1 MNSWKSVSKTGLFTG
16 VILALVFW
24 IYALTD
30 EDGFLF
36 LDYVNLPFHEFGHV
50 FFSFLGENISIWGGT
65 IMQLA
70 IPFGILAY
78 FFFYRETAGFA
89 FSSFWFGENFL
100 NISVYIADARKMQ
113 LPLVG
118 GGEHDWNTILTSMHM
133 LRYDT
138 LIAGIVK
145 TLGWIIMISSIVWFI
160 ILAVKSDGSEN
171 EQIF

>member
-1 MNSWKSVSKTGLFTG
+1 MNAWKSVSKTGLFTG
-16 VILALVFW
+16 VVLAVAFW

-50 FFSFLGENISIWGGT
+50 FFSIFSWTIGIWGGT

-70 IPFGILAY
+70 IPFGILVY
-78 FFFYRETAGFA
+78 FFINRDTLGFT

-118 GGEHDWNTILTSMHM
+118 GGEHDWNTILNGMHM

-138 LIAGIVK
+138 MIAGIVK
-145 TLGWIIMISSIVWFI
+145 TLGWIIMISSILWFI
-160 ILAVKSDGSEN
+160 IVAVRSDESNTE
-171 EQIF
+171 